1 MNENI
6 KNKSDLISKQ
16 DLETILQVN
25 KKSIEIETEVAN
37 QNEEILETLAKNESL
52 IQSIDS
58 KIEKKLEKINLEL
71 EKNKENNIKIFENF
85 TNINKSLFEIKVLF
99 GVGAISII
107 LQIIQ
112 FLVNYKK

>member
-25 KKSIEIETEVAN
+25 KKSIEIETEVAS
-37 QNEEILETLAKNESL
+37 QNEEILEFLENNQKL
-52 IQSIDS
+52 IQDIDL
-58 KIEKKLEKINLEL
+58 KIDKKLEKISLEL
-71 EKNKENNIKIFENF
+71 EKNKENNVKITENF
-85 TNINKSLFEIKVLF
+85 NIINKSLFEIKVLF
-99 GVGAISII
+99 GVGAVSII

-112 FLVNYKK
+112 FLSNYKK